1 MAVGGTN
8 LEGVVDAQIITL
20 SEELVAKTLNEFKDQ
35 VTSVLDLG
43 HCNIILDCKAL
54 KLLDSQG
61 LEAML
66 WLIEEVQTAGGMVKI
81 ASLEKIPRKVFEITQ
96 FNRIFD
102 IYDDVIAALK
112 SI

>member
-1 MAVGGTN
+1 MAVGGAN
-8 LEGVVDAQIITL
+8 LEGVVDAQIITV
-20 SEELVAKTLNEFKDQ
+20 SEELIGKAVNEFKDQ
-35 VTSVLDLG
+35 VTTVLEAG
-43 HCNIILDCKAL
+43 HHNIILDCKAL

-61 LEAML
+61 LEALL

-96 FNRIFD
+96 FHRIFD